1 MHVPSRE
8 SIITLHGSP
17 IVSWNTPATLL
28 NPTLPGR
35 SGPAVHLCF
44 CQRFSSINQEDRG
57 KTDGAC
63 GEHTYKKKANVHFA
77 LSCALASACSGCLPK
92 PWAAWHPVLAPSTRE
107 AQGNSK
113 AQLLSDSN
121 NPKQSNTSTTP
132 FQLYMGIKQV
142 CRKHLQKLNTDI
154 ALAPE
159 KKKSKKRG
167 KLLNTFTC
175 TPSLPS
181 SVAVTTEQLRCRC
194 HLLIALGSG
203 FYTTKVGELA
213 WLKAWC

>member
-1 MHVPSRE
+1 MGRVE
-8 SIITLHGSP
+8 NTL
-17 IVSWNTPATLL
+17 T
-28 NPTLPGR
+28 
-35 SGPAVHLCF
+35 
-44 CQRFSSINQEDRG
+44 
-57 KTDGAC
+57 
-63 GEHTYKKKANVHFA
+63 KKKANVHFA

-159 KKKSKKRG
+159 KKKIQKKRETS
-167 KLLNTFTC
+167 KHFHLYSILTFEC
-175 TPSLPS
+175 
-181 SVAVTTEQLRCRC
+181 CC
-194 HLLIALGSG
+194 D
-203 FYTTKVGELA
+203 Y
-213 WLKAWC
+213 